1 MRRVTHSSS
10 IPSLPSLS
18 LLPPLSFS
26 SPLSPPLPSLLTC
39 PPQVHLEKLE
49 PHSQRR
55 IPGPK
60 VQHMWS
66 QSLYILC
73 GLLQGG
79 LLAVGEIDP
88 LNRRLSMMVKPDPL
102 VQGEEVWRVM
112 CVCEEG
118 GEGGYLCIHILLE
131 DYPLYMKCHPLP
143 SSF

>member
-1 MRRVTHSSS
+1 
-10 IPSLPSLS
+10 
-18 LLPPLSFS
+18 
-26 SPLSPPLPSLLTC
+26 
-39 PPQVHLEKLE
+39 
-49 PHSQRR
+49 
-55 IPGPK
+55 
-60 VQHMWS
+60 MWS

-118 GEGGYLCIHILLE
+118 GEGRGGTYVSTFCWRITL
-131 DYPLYMKCHPLP
+131 
-143 SSF
+143 FT